1 MISTWLFLPFVQ
13 WLSSRFEKKS
23 AYIFAAGSWSVLL
36 LSTLLIP
43 QGEKVPVYIVIA
55 LSGLG
60 IAAIHLLPSAMLP
73 DVIEVDELASQRR
86 QEGIYFGIS
95 AFVNKLGQMIT
106 LTLLPLLLSWSG
118 YRQPTANTAQSAQPV
133 SVILTLRLL
142 ITVLPAILL
151 VLSMIAAWFYPITRA
166 QHRQTLRDLNGI
178 SIKENQ
184 D

>member
-1 MISTWLFLPFVQ
+1 
-13 WLSSRFEKKS
+13 
-23 AYIFAAGSWSVLL
+23 
-36 LSTLLIP
+36 
-43 QGEKVPVYIVIA
+43 
-55 LSGLG
+55 
-60 IAAIHLLPSAMLP
+60 
-73 DVIEVDELASQRR
+73 
-86 QEGIYFGIS
+86 
-95 AFVNKLGQMIT
+95 MIT

-142 ITVLPAILL
+142 IAVLPAILL